1 MGRKRYQGD
10 SKPTGF
16 LKPLTPKNEVQAAYM
31 DMLKESTITFGLGP
45 AGTGKTFLASHVALE
60 ALLDHEVDKIILTRP
75 IVAVEDIGYLPGDM
89 NEKIHPYMM
98 PLFDALE
105 DHLGPTKAKELL
117 EAGKIEI
124 IPLAFMRGRSLNRAF
139 IILDEAQN
147 TTPEQMKMFLTR
159 LGYDAKMAING
170 DLAQS
175 DLPRHQVPV
184 NGLDWASER
193 LRACDGEINMIEFR
207 GKHIVRNPLIATM
220 LARLEGPAED
230 RRPAYDKPTQPSA
243 IGRAMA
249 MGMPA
254 RTPFKSAALLSAD

>member
-1 MGRKRYQGD
+1 MGRKQRYPGENK
-10 SKPTGF
+10 STGF
-16 LKPLTPKNEVQAAYM
+16 LKPLAPKNEVQSGYM
-31 DMLKESTITFGLGP
+31 DMLRESTVTFGLGP
-45 AGTGKTFLASHVALE
+45 AGTGKTYLASYVALD
-60 ALLDHEVDKIILTRP
+60 ALLNHEVEKIILTRP

-105 DHLGPTKAKELL
+105 EHLGPTKAKDLL
-117 EAGKIEI
+117 EGGRIEI

-159 LGYDAKMAING
+159 LGHDSKMAING

-184 NGLDWASER
+184 NGLDWASKR
-193 LRACDGEINMIEFR
+193 LRASDPSICMIEFQ
-207 GKHIVRNPLIATM
+207 GKHIVRNPLIGVM
-220 LARLEGPAED
+220 LARLEGPADVLAEE
-230 RRPAYDKPTQPSA
+230 RRPAKTDRVIS
-243 IGRAMA
+243 
-249 MGMPA
+249 MGAPA
-254 RTPFKSAALLSAD
+254 RTPFRSAALLSQAE